1 MRRWR
6 NRRGV
11 GGDDLSAT
19 EWMHRG
25 AKLLDTDLDAAERC
39 YMEAVESDGSLS
51 GAWFDLGLI
60 AKWRL
65 QWAEC
70 VEFNMRA
77 ASLAPASE
85 QAGNPAYWNAGIAAT
100 ALRDWATARWAWRS
114 FGIPIADGDGAVAEN
129 FGLGVVRLPG
139 GETVWGKRLDPAR
152 MQLLSIPLPDDGFR
166 TDDIVLHD
174 GQPVGSRVSGGREYS
189 VFNVIERWQGSP
201 VPTISVEIIAN
212 EADVA
217 ELLQTSASRQLR
229 VENWT
234 ESIAV
239 HCVACSNGRVDYDN
253 PEHDHPSPREPNSPT
268 RLGFSAEEP
277 EVRATLASWAA
288 ATGGTVVDLIVHR

>member
-217 ELLQTSASRQLR
+217 ELLQRRRLGSCGSRTGRSRLLCTVWHAATAAWTTTTRNMTIRRHESRTHPPDSASAPR
-229 VENWT
+229 
-234 ESIAV
+234 
-239 HCVACSNGRVDYDN
+239 
-253 PEHDHPSPREPNSPT
+253 SPKCARRSHRGQPQP
-268 RLGFSAEEP
+268 
-277 EVRATLASWAA
+277 AA
-288 ATGGTVVDLIVHR
+288 QSST